1 MSWDLRQTYL
11 AGMSE
16 DESVPVGLM
25 SQAYRPG
32 AEAPGAPGL
41 AGPQVRENVETG
53 ADVIDLAA
61 LIRQFEANPDARR
74 RPLEGGEH

>member
-11 AGMSE
+11 AGLSE
-16 DESVPVGLM
+16 DESVPVSLSQDAG
-25 SQAYRPG
+25 QAYRPG

-53 ADVIDLAA
+53 ADVIDLTA
-61 LIRQFEANPDARR
+61 LIREFESDPNARR
-74 RPLEGGEH
+74 RP